1 MTTVATMRT
10 KTSEPKTRVVPKPKE
25 GQSNANMEAEIRTRA
40 YQIYERGR
48 VEGHDL
54 GDWLQAESETIME
67 RREAA

>member
-40 YQIYERGR
+40 YQNYEQRGR
-48 VEGHDL
+48 VDG
-54 GDWLQAESETIME
+54 TI
-67 RREAA
+67 